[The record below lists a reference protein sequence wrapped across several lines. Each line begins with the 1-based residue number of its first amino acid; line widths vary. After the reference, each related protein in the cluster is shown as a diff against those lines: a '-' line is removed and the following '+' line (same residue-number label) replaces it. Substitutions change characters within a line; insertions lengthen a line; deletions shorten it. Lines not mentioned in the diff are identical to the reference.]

1 MVKKQQT
8 ITNEFER
15 PKKKEFTQDPTLWNK
30 QKYQKLLRHSPTV
43 RSIIGL
49 KKDNACECGVF
60 KGIFHQC
67 GHIMAVTMIFMISGD
82 TAKICMEKH
91 QTWVHVWRGRWE
103 RQSITFPQK
112 RKKAQALKLTTHDLN
127 PDTAGIYSSF
137 DRIHYSSNLVCKKG
151 LVIPTSQNVFD
162 ESIRW

>member
-15 PKKKEFTQDPTLWNK
+15 PKKKNLHKIPLFETNK
-30 QKYQKLLRHSPTV
+30 NIRNYLGIHQLLV

-91 QTWVHVWRGRWE
+91 QTWV
-103 RQSITFPQK
+103 Q
-112 RKKAQALKLTTHDLN
+112 L
-127 PDTAGIYSSF
+127 
-137 DRIHYSSNLVCKKG
+137 
-151 LVIPTSQNVFD
+151 
-162 ESIRW
+162 